1 MDGLLIDTEPVWR
14 TAEKEV
20 FAELGVELTQA
31 DLLDTTGVRVDEL
44 VAAFLP
50 RRPPSADPP
59 GSDPSRPSPSRP
71 SPAGPS
77 PAEVAARITNLV
89 VDYVRR
95 AGEPM
100 PGVPEAIALF
110 ERSGLRLAIA
120 SSSPE
125 RLIDAVCA
133 RLKLDIDIRCSALDE
148 PRGKPAPD
156 VYLAAARR
164 LRLTPARCLAVEDSP
179 AGVAGREGRRHDLRR
194 GPGPPADRR
203 SPLPPRR
210 PGPALPHRADRA
222 APPCA
227 HDLTGERCAV
237 RNRSTSSPVVVASVA
252 SLSSRQRPVNRGNRM
267 ASPASSLTTPHPA
280 E

>member
-14 TAEKEV
+14 TAEQEV
-20 FAELGVELTQA
+20 FAELGIELTEA
-31 DLLDTTGVRVDEL
+31 DVLDTTGVRVDEL
-44 VAAFLP
+44 AAAFLP

-59 GSDPSRPSPSRP
+59 GATRPSRPAASAH
-71 SPAGPS
+71 PAGPS
-77 PAEVAARITNLV
+77 PAEVAARITDLV
-89 VDYVRR
+89 VDYVGR

-179 AGVAGREGRRHDLRR
+179 AGVLAAKAAGMTCVAVPD
-194 GPGPPADRR
+194 
-203 SPLPPRR
+203 PLLTGDPRYR
-210 PGPALPHRADRA
+210 RADLVL
-222 APPCA
+222 P
-227 HDLTGERCAV
+227 
-237 RNRSTSSPVVVASVA
+237 
-252 SLSSRQRPVNRGNRM
+252 
-267 ASPASSLTTPHPA
+267 SLTELTEPLLRGLCSLASGAP
-280 E
+280 

>member
-1 MDGLLIDTEPVWR
+1 MIAVSITGVVLDMDGLLIDTEPVWR

-20 FAELGVELTQA
+20 FADLGIELTEA
-31 DLLDTTGVRVDEL
+31 DVLDTTGVRVDEL

-50 RRPPSADPP
+50 RRPSSPSPP
-59 GSDPSRPSPSRP
+59 GPSPP
-71 SPAGPS
+71 GPGPPGLS
-77 PAEVAARITNLV
+77 PAEVAARITDLV
-89 VDYVRR
+89 VDYVGR

-164 LRLTPARCLAVEDSP
+164 LQLSPACCLAIEDSP
-179 AGVAGREGRRHDLRR
+179 AGVLAAKAAGMTCVAVPD
-194 GPGPPADRR
+194 
-203 SPLPPRR
+203 PLLTGDPRYR
-210 PGPALPHRADRA
+210 RADLVL
-222 APPCA
+222 P
-227 HDLTGERCAV
+227 
-237 RNRSTSSPVVVASVA
+237 S
-252 SLSSRQRPVNRGNRM
+252 
-267 ASPASSLTTPHPA
+267 
-280 E
+280 

>member
-1 MDGLLIDTEPVWR
+1 LIKAVVLDMDGLLIDTEPVWR

-50 RRPPSADPP
+50 RRPPSA
-59 GSDPSRPSPSRP
+59 GPSGPSPS
-71 SPAGPS
+71 GPS
-77 PAEVAARITNLV
+77 PAEVADRITDLV
-89 VDYVRR
+89 VDYVGR

-100 PGVPEAIALF
+100 PGVPETIALF

-179 AGVAGREGRRHDLRR
+179 AGVVAAKDAGMTCVAVPD
-194 GPGPPADRR
+194 
-203 SPLPPRR
+203 PLLTGDPRYR
-210 PGPALPHRADRA
+210 RADLVL
-222 APPCA
+222 P
-227 HDLTGERCAV
+227 
-237 RNRSTSSPVVVASVA
+237 
-252 SLSSRQRPVNRGNRM
+252 
-267 ASPASSLTTPHPA
+267 SLTELTEPLLRTLCSLKT
-280 E
+280 

>member
-14 TAEKEV
+14 TAAREV
-20 FAELGVELTQA
+20 LANLGIDLTEA
-31 DLLDTTGVRVDEL
+31 DLLDTTGVRVDEMT
-44 VAAFLP
+44 AAFLT
-50 RRPPSADPP
+50 RRPAPAPAPPVPSAPFTPP
-59 GSDPSRPSPSRP
+59 ASPVP
-71 SPAGPS
+71 LDLSPAQ
-77 PAEVAARITNLV
+77 VADRITDLV
-89 VDYVRR
+89 VDYVARE
-95 AGEPM
+95 GEPM

-179 AGVAGREGRRHDLRR
+179 AGVVAAKAAGMTCVAVPD
-194 GPGPPADRR
+194 
-203 SPLPPRR
+203 PLLTGDPRYR
-210 PGPALPHRADRA
+210 RADLVL
-222 APPCA
+222 P
-227 HDLTGERCAV
+227 
-237 RNRSTSSPVVVASVA
+237 
-252 SLSSRQRPVNRGNRM
+252 
-267 ASPASSLTTPHPA
+267 SLTELTEPLLRTLCSLASGAP
-280 E
+280 

>member
-20 FAELGVELTQA
+20 FAELGMELTEA
-31 DLLDTTGVRVDEL
+31 DLLDTTGMRIDEL
-44 VAAFLP
+44 AAAFLS
-50 RRPPSADPP
+50 RRPPSADPAVAFLPCPPPSAGPP
-59 GSDPSRPSPSRP
+59 GATPPGATPPSAGPP
-71 SPAGPS
+71 GPS
-77 PAEVAARITNLV
+77 PAEVAARITDLV
-89 VDYVRR
+89 VDYVGR

-133 RLKLDIDIRCSALDE
+133 RLGLDIDIRCSALDE

-179 AGVAGREGRRHDLRR
+179 AGVVAAKAAGMTCVAVPDPLLTGDPRYRRADLVLPSLTELTEPLLRR
-194 GPGPPADRR
+194 F
-203 SPLPPRR
+203 
-210 PGPALPHRADRA
+210 
-222 APPCA
+222 
-227 HDLTGERCAV
+227 
-237 RNRSTSSPVVVASVA
+237 
-252 SLSSRQRPVNRGNRM
+252 
-267 ASPASSLTTPHPA
+267 TT
-280 E
+280 